1 MAPAVESVVNG
12 DSKSTNEGVLPWLI
26 RWACRAGTRDF
37 CPALPTVVRPYKIF
51 FTLLG
56 ACLKIIEGTNQ
67 RGTRLPD
74 IFKSSNI
81 FIGRE
86 FKQ

>member
-1 MAPAVESVVNG
+1 MGSQRVQI
-12 DSKSTNEGVLPWLI
+12 KGVLGLA
-26 RWACRAGTRDF
+26 RWAGRAGTRDF
-37 CPALPTVVRPYKIF
+37 CPALPTVVSPHKIF
-51 FTLLG
+51 FTFLC

-67 RGTRLPD
+67 RGKRLPD